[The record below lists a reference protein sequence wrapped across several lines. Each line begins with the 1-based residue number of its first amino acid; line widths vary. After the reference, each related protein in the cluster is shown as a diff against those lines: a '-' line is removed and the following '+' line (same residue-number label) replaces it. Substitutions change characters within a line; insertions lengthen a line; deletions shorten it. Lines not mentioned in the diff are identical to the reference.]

1 MKWKIKPETTA
12 TTQNPLLKLN
22 ELHNKVLQNCM
33 NTGRQSLASGEA
45 IMKSVLVIELSVRF
59 QRSHRTFSLSGRRG
73 LLSRHIRY
81 LRNYRCPGCAMP
93 AILELTPR
101 CASNFV
107 YPPRSVPGRF
117 VQIFVL
123 IVLFFLFPFVFR
135 SIFFCHLIARTRA
148 HTHTCLCVD
157 HRARWRWLPN
167 GWRWA
172 QEATWSKCNQRCT
185 GWCVAHS

>member
-1 MKWKIKPETTA
+1 
-12 TTQNPLLKLN
+12 
-22 ELHNKVLQNCM
+22 M

-59 QRSHRTFSLSGRRG
+59 QRSHRTFSLSGRSP
-73 LLSRHIRY
+73 LSRHIRY

-123 IVLFFLFPFVFR
+123 IVLFFFYFRLFLEA
-135 SIFFCHLIARTRA
+135 FFS
-148 HTHTCLCVD
+148 
-157 HRARWRWLPN
+157 
-167 GWRWA
+167 
-172 QEATWSKCNQRCT
+172 AT
-185 GWCVAHS
+185 